1 MSLLTR
7 ITNIFSAK
15 QSNQSIG
22 IALQKNA
29 LTLCS
34 IPVSLD
40 KHDNEKAVF
49 NSSALVAESY
59 EQTIASLQDELSLS
73 GKVHLIINEQQSQV
87 VQIDKPSVPEAE
99 LHGALKWQVK
109 DLVTIAPENMVLDYY
124 DAPIMA
130 GKEKLNVVC
139 APLKE
144 LKQLVQSITE
154 AGLALESIITQEF
167 AFKSLLPV
175 QPDACLLVCQQPNEE
190 IVLMIVKQGQI
201 YFYRRLRGFAQI
213 ANKTEEELSFS
224 VIDAL
229 SLEIQRSTD
238 YFERQLKQAPIKE
251 IKVLL
256 PIALEGFVARKLSE
270 NTNVPVTLLD
280 LPQPYHEQREYGAV
294 IGASMAAIHA
304 ASELSH
310 VQEAANVS

>member
-7 ITNIFSAK
+7 ITNIFSTK

-22 IALQKNA
+22 IALQKGA

-34 IPVSLD
+34 IPASLD
-40 KHDNEKAVF
+40 KHDNEKAIF
-49 NSSALVAESY
+49 KSSPLVAESY
-59 EQTIASLQDELSLS
+59 EQSIASLQDELSLS

-87 VQIDKPSVPEAE
+87 VQIDKPSVPEVE

-109 DLVTIAPENMVLDYY
+109 DLVTITPDNMVLDYY

-144 LKQLVQSITE
+144 LKQLVHSISE
-154 AGLALESIITQEF
+154 AGLELESIITQEF
-167 AFKSLLPV
+167 AFKNLLPV
-175 QPDACLLVCQQPNEE
+175 QSDACLLVCQQPNEE

-201 YFYRRLRGFAQI
+201 YFHRRLRGFAQI

-224 VIDAL
+224 VIDTL

-256 PIALEGFVARKLSE
+256 PIVLEGFVARKLSE
-270 NTNVPVTLLD
+270 NTNVAVTLLD

-294 IGASMAAIHA
+294 IGASMAAINA

-310 VQEAANVS
+310 VQEAANAS